1 MKMIIAIVGDDDS
14 DRVIKSLTSASYRV
28 TTIGSTG
35 GFLRKG
41 LSTMLIGVED
51 EALEKALEVIRSCF
65 PAQSVESEK
74 RCTIFVINVNQAHHF

>member
-14 DRVIKSLTSASYRV
+14 DRVIKTLTNASYRV
-28 TTIGSTG
+28 TTVGSTG

-41 LSTMLIGVED
+41 QSTLLIGVED
-51 EALEKALEVIRSCF
+51 EALESALNVLRSCF
-65 PAQSVESEK
+65 PTQTEEKEK